1 MTIEQLIKFYED
13 RREELWKEMQK
24 GSTETNIHDSEWLI
38 KNCEWLMLYDVI
50 RKIKIVKLRQDSR
63 YTFEQFEKHF
73 MQTIEMFKDNSLKY
87 IDKSETNLST
97 TYHDGYLQAME
108 TVIKAF
114 KHSSNF
120 YLMENGGMASDLSD
134 QE

>member
-1 MTIEQLIKFYED
+1 MTIEQLLKFYEQ

-50 RKIKIVKLRQDSR
+50 RKIKIVKLRQDSK
-63 YTFEQFEKHF
+63 YTFEQFESHF

-97 TYHDGYLQAME
+97 TYHVGYLQAME

-114 KHSSNF
+114 NHSSNF
-120 YLMENGGMASDLSD
+120 YLMQNGGMASDLSD